1 MEGQTR
7 DASFVR
13 TTRWLQKPTLYLII
27 FSLCVS
33 VLLLAVFFPLFKRK
47 RRKKN
52 YTQILPLLFW
62 LIGIVFVLILLRLI
76 RLYAQFSHSIT
87 LRTYVC
93 MNWFCVCWTWFQC
106 TCCLSCGQ
114 CSRFSWTSIAV
125 NALAPSFV
133 VVIPLNSS
141 RLHIRTYI
149 YIYVYRAS
157 LLKYIN
163 IKQINYRL
171 HSRTWRAQEIRQW
184 RKWFQNPTDFS
195 LCISNRSSS
204 NDSSNRDNS
213 NTETFSTL
221 AWVRLYFDIYS
232 HINPLYIYRL

>member
-7 DASFVR
+7 DASFIR

-33 VLLLAVFFPLFKRK
+33 VACPYYSDSLALFLFSFSYVWFDCMPVFAF
-47 RRKKN
+47 N
-52 YTQILPLLFW
+52 HI
-62 LIGIVFVLILLRLI
+62 
-76 RLYAQFSHSIT
+76 A
-87 LRTYVC
+87 YVC
-93 MNWFCVCWTWFQC
+93 VRVWIGFCVCWTWFQC
-106 TCCLSCGQ
+106 TCCLNCDQ
-114 CSRFSWTSIAV
+114 CSRFSWASIAV
-125 NALAPSFV
+125 NALAPSYV
-133 VVIPLNSS
+133 VAIPLNSS
-141 RLHIRTYI
+141 SLHIRT

-157 LLKYIN
+157 LLKHVN

-195 LCISNRSSS
+195 LCISNRSSNDGHGSSGSSSS
-204 NDSSNRDNS
+204 NDNTNRDNS
-213 NTETFSTL
+213 KTETFSTL
-221 AWVRLYFDIYS
+221 TWVRLYFDIYS